1 MEAAMSSISTART
14 PEQHGFGQRDMVAR
28 SLHLEGDTTERR
40 NSYPLWSRTVKAAV
54 VAPKAK
60 SA

>member
-1 MEAAMSSISTART
+1 MSSISTART